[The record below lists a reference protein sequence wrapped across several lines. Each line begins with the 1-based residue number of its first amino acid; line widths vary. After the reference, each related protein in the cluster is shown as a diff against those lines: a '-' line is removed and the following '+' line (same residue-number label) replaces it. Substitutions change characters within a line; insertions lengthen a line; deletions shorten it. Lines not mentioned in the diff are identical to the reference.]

1 MTRHSEYKV
10 KACQRW
16 GAVDKFL
23 VCASCS
29 CASVASTRPGFT
41 SLLFHFLIKQVRRP
55 EFNNYENFLAYC
67 TRIFLLLRETDKED
81 HAPIRAPTPHSSRT
95 RSCSRKLHS
104 AWQEAAS
111 VTHLRCKENG
121 AAAPSYQNLHR
132 GGHTTRCSL
141 PLALSTP
148 HNP

>member
-81 HAPIRAPTPHSSRT
+81 HAPIRAQRLTPRAPGAAQGSCTALGRRLPALHTSAVRRTALLPPVIRTYTEEATPH
-95 RSCSRKLHS
+95 
-104 AWQEAAS
+104 AA
-111 VTHLRCKENG
+111 LC
-121 AAAPSYQNLHR
+121 P
-132 GGHTTRCSL
+132 
-141 PLALSTP
+141 
-148 HNP
+148 